1 MVSIHAI
8 GLIVASLSPSEKA
21 TGAINSAI
29 FSDVFLS
36 GATVPYEILP
46 TGLQKVADVMPLTQ
60 GIKLLK
66 AVTFHEETGIFF
78 TITLL
83 VVITLIGLF
92 VAIRYFRW
100 GVKAVQTGGPSRK
113 RMQTLIAA
121 SFFFAIP
128 NPTLYHQCIVS
139 C

>member
-1 MVSIHAI
+1 
-8 GLIVASLSPSEKA
+8 
-21 TGAINSAI
+21 
-29 FSDVFLS
+29 
-36 GATVPYEILP
+36 
-46 TGLQKVADVMPLTQ
+46 MPLTQ

-100 GVKAVQTGGPSRK
+100 E
-113 RMQTLIAA
+113 
-121 SFFFAIP
+121 
-128 NPTLYHQCIVS
+128 
-139 C
+139 